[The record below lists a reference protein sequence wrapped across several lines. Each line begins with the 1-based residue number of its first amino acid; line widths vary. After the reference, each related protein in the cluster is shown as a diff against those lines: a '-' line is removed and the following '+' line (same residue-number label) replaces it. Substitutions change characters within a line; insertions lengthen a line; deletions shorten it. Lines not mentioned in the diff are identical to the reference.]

1 MYIGKTR
8 RKYYNF
14 LFLLEILRYIVIFSK
29 LYLEKTIMIQL
40 AIYCI
45 ANRKR
50 GVMMTIEEILAGESK
65 NVEFKENLPEKSIK
79 YMKSVVAFAN
89 GTGGKIIFG
98 IADKTREVVGF
109 DKEDVFKKMDAI
121 ANAVSDSCE
130 PAIIPDI
137 TLQTVG
143 GKTVIVVEVSEG
155 RQRPYYIKALGRDG
169 GVYVRVAGTTRLADE
184 YMIKELLF
192 EGSNRYYDQA
202 LCTGLNVTDEDI
214 DVLCKA
220 MKEQAVKNARTEE
233 QKAAIKDVGRQQ
245 LRSWGILIE
254 RDGKDYPSNAFAILT
269 GNGGLH
275 VATQCGVFKGTTKA
289 VFVDRREYTGPL
301 WEQIDEAF
309 QFVLRNIHLG
319 ATIVGIYRQ
328 DVYEIPPDAIRE
340 LIINAMVHRSY
351 LDHGTIQVAVY
362 DNRLEITSPG
372 KLPMG
377 QTMERMKE
385 GYSKIRN
392 EALAHAFAYMNLI
405 EHWGSGI
412 PRIID
417 KVKAAGLR
425 EPEFIGGEV
434 DLRINIYR
442 GQVDGTV
449 DLNDLNNAIK
459 VPDTI
464 DKMPDS
470 GNEVPDKTET
480 VPDTMGKMPDSDNE
494 VPDTTEKMPDSE
506 QEQQIYK
513 YVLENG
519 SITTAETV
527 EILDVKHRRA
537 RAVLLNMVKDGY
549 LRKEGAARSTIY
561 VKNTEGK

>member
-1 MYIGKTR
+1 
-8 RKYYNF
+8 
-14 LFLLEILRYIVIFSK
+14 
-29 LYLEKTIMIQL
+29 
-40 AIYCI
+40 
-45 ANRKR
+45 
-50 GVMMTIEEILAGESK
+50 MTIEGILAGESK

-121 ANAVSDSCE
+121 ANVVSDSCE

-137 TLQTVG
+137 TLQTVD
-143 GKTVIVVEVSEG
+143 GKTVIVEEVSE
-155 RQRPYYIKALGRDG
+155 
-169 GVYVRVAGTTRLADE
+169 
-184 YMIKELLF
+184 
-192 EGSNRYYDQA
+192 
-202 LCTGLNVTDEDI
+202 
-214 DVLCKA
+214 
-220 MKEQAVKNARTEE
+220 
-233 QKAAIKDVGRQQ
+233 GRQQ
-245 LRSWGILIE
+245 LRSWGVLIE
-254 RDGKDYPSNAFAILT
+254 REGNDYPSNAFAILT

-275 VATQCGVFKGTTKA
+275 VTTQCGVFKGTTKA
-289 VFVDRREYTGPL
+289 IFVDRREYTGPI

-328 DVYEIPPDAIRE
+328 DIYEIPPDAIRE

-362 DNRLEITSPG
+362 DNRLEITSSG

-377 QTMERMKE
+377 QTMERIKE

-425 EPEFIGGEV
+425 EPEFIGGKI

-442 GQVDGTV
+442 GQVDGTIV
-449 DLNDLNNAIK
+449 DLNDPNAAVK
-459 VPDTI
+459 PPVNRRETA
-464 DKMPDS
+464 DKMPA
-470 GNEVPDKTET
+470 N
-480 VPDTMGKMPDSDNE
+480 
-494 VPDTTEKMPDSE
+494 E

-513 YVLENG
+513 YVSENVG
-519 SITTAETV
+519 ITTAQAMKLLG
-527 EILDVKHRRA
+527 IKQRRA
-537 RAVLLNMVKDGY
+537 REILVKMVENGWLK
-549 LRKEGAARSTIY
+549 KEGASRSTIY
-561 VKNTEGK
+561 VKNTEGR

>member
-1 MYIGKTR
+1 
-8 RKYYNF
+8 
-14 LFLLEILRYIVIFSK
+14 
-29 LYLEKTIMIQL
+29 
-40 AIYCI
+40 
-45 ANRKR
+45 
-50 GVMMTIEEILAGESK
+50 MTIEEILAGESK

-137 TLQTVG
+137 TLQTVD

-214 DVLCKA
+214 DALCKA

-233 QKAAIKDVGRQQ
+233 QKASIKDVGRQQ

-254 RDGKDYPSNAFAILT
+254 RDEKDYPSNAFAILT

-328 DVYEIPPDAIRE
+328 DVYFENFYDGI
-340 LIINAMVHRSY
+340 L
-351 LDHGTIQVAVY
+351 QVA
-362 DNRLEITSPG
+362 NMQ
-372 KLPMG
+372 KFF
-377 QTMERMKE
+377 KE
-385 GYSKIRN
+385 HS
-392 EALAHAFAYMNLI
+392 
-405 EHWGSGI
+405 
-412 PRIID
+412 
-417 KVKAAGLR
+417 
-425 EPEFIGGEV
+425 
-434 DLRINIYR
+434 
-442 GQVDGTV
+442 DGFH
-449 DLNDLNNAIK
+449 
-459 VPDTI
+459 
-464 DKMPDS
+464 
-470 GNEVPDKTET
+470 
-480 VPDTMGKMPDSDNE
+480 
-494 VPDTTEKMPDSE
+494 TTEAKGIWKEYTESYYRMDTYYRLFHLSF
-506 QEQQIYK
+506 QK
-513 YVLENG
+513 SLET
-519 SITTAETV
+519 STLYPLVFTTF
-527 EILDVKHRRA
+527 
-537 RAVLLNMVKDGY
+537 M
-549 LRKEGAARSTIY
+549 
-561 VKNTEGK
+561 

>member
-1 MYIGKTR
+1 
-8 RKYYNF
+8 
-14 LFLLEILRYIVIFSK
+14 
-29 LYLEKTIMIQL
+29 
-40 AIYCI
+40 
-45 ANRKR
+45 
-50 GVMMTIEEILAGESK
+50 MTIEEILAGESK
-65 NVEFKENLPEKSIK
+65 NVEFKESLPEKSIK

-109 DKEDVFKKMDAI
+109 SKEDVFEKMDVI

-137 TLQTVG
+137 SLQTID

-155 RQRPYYIKALGRDG
+155 RQRPYYIKAIGRDG

-202 LCTGLNVTDEDI
+202 LCTGLNITDEDI

-220 MKEQAVKNARTEE
+220 MKEQAIKNAHTEE
-233 QKAAIKDVGRQQ
+233 QKASIKDVGRQQ
-245 LRSWGILIE
+245 LRSWGVLIE

-269 GNGGLH
+269 GNAGLH

-301 WEQIDEAF
+301 WEQIDDAF

-442 GQVDGTV
+442 GQVETKDH
-449 DLNDLNNAIK
+449 NDFINANK
-459 VPDTI
+459 VPDTTG
-464 DKMPDS
+464 K
-470 GNEVPDKTET
+470 VPKSADG
-480 VPDTMGKMPDSDNE
+480 VPDTVEKVPDSA
-494 VPDTTEKMPDSE
+494 EKMPDTMAKLPDNE
-506 QEQQIYK
+506 QEQQIFK
-513 YVLENG
+513 YVLKNN
-519 SITTAETV
+519 SITTAKAAE
-527 EILDVKHRRA
+527 LLGVKQRRA
-537 RAVLLNMVKDGY
+537 RAVLMNMVESAY

-561 VKNTEGK
+561 VKNTEGR

>member
-1 MYIGKTR
+1 
-8 RKYYNF
+8 
-14 LFLLEILRYIVIFSK
+14 
-29 LYLEKTIMIQL
+29 
-40 AIYCI
+40 
-45 ANRKR
+45 
-50 GVMMTIEEILAGESK
+50 MTIEEILAGESK

-89 GTGGKIIFG
+89 GIGGKIIFG
-98 IADKTREVVGF
+98 IVDKTREVVGF
-109 DKEDVFKKMDAI
+109 DKEDVFKKMDSI
-121 ANAVSDSCE
+121 TNAVSDSCE
-130 PAIIPDI
+130 PAIIPNI
-137 TLQTVG
+137 TLQTVE
-143 GKTVIVVEVSEG
+143 GKTIIVVEVSEG

-202 LCTGLNVTDEDI
+202 LCTGLNITDENI
-214 DVLCKA
+214 DALCKA
-220 MKEQAVKNARTEE
+220 MKEQAVKNAHNEE
-233 QKAAIKDVGRQQ
+233 QKASIKDVGRQQ

-328 DVYEIPPDAIRE
+328 DIYEIPPDAIRE

-377 QTMERMKE
+377 QTMGRMKE

-417 KVKAAGLR
+417 KVKDAGLR

-442 GQVDGTV
+442 GQDAPN
-449 DLNDLNNAIK
+449 DFNDLNNANK
-459 VPDTI
+459 
-464 DKMPDS
+464 
-470 GNEVPDKTET
+470 
-480 VPDTMGKMPDSDNE
+480 
-494 VPDTTEKMPDSE
+494 VPDTTEELPDTTNKVPDSADKVPNTMKKMPDSSDRVPDTTEELPDNE

-513 YVLENG
+513 YVSENG

-527 EILDVKHRRA
+527 ELLEVKHRRA
-537 RAVLLNMVKDGY
+537 RTILMNMVKSDY

-561 VKNTEGK
+561 VKNTEGR

>member
-1 MYIGKTR
+1 M
-8 RKYYNF
+8 
-14 LFLLEILRYIVIFSK
+14 
-29 LYLEKTIMIQL
+29 
-40 AIYCI
+40 
-45 ANRKR
+45 
-50 GVMMTIEEILAGESK
+50 
-65 NVEFKENLPEKSIK
+65 EFKENLLEKSIK

-130 PAIIPDI
+130 PAIIPDS
-137 TLQTVG
+137 TLQTVD
-143 GKTVIVVEVSEG
+143 GKTVIVVE
-155 RQRPYYIKALGRDG
+155 I
-169 GVYVRVAGTTRLADE
+169 
-184 YMIKELLF
+184 F
-192 EGSNRYYDQA
+192 E
-202 LCTGLNVTDEDI
+202 
-214 DVLCKA
+214 
-220 MKEQAVKNARTEE
+220 
-233 QKAAIKDVGRQQ
+233 GRQQ

-328 DVYEIPPDAIRE
+328 DIYEIPPDAIRE

-417 KVKAAGLR
+417 KVKAAGLQ

-442 GQVDGTV
+442 GQVDT
-449 DLNDLNNAIK
+449 NNAIINAN
-459 VPDTI
+459 DTKNGANGVNCGAN
-464 DKMPDS
+464 D
-470 GNEVPDKTET
+470 GTNGAEVPLNKEQTQIEKLLQIIEKNPSAT
-480 VPDTMGKMPDSDNE
+480 QAYYA
-494 VPDTTEKMPDSE
+494 EKMGISKRTVSRMFASL
-506 QEQQIYK
+506 QEKGRLVQSGTK
-513 YVLENG
+513 
-519 SITTAETV
+519 
-527 EILDVKHRRA
+527 
-537 RAVLLNMVKDGY
+537 
-549 LRKEGAARSTIY
+549 RKANWKIIR
-561 VKNTEGK
+561 

>member
-1 MYIGKTR
+1 
-8 RKYYNF
+8 
-14 LFLLEILRYIVIFSK
+14 
-29 LYLEKTIMIQL
+29 
-40 AIYCI
+40 
-45 ANRKR
+45 
-50 GVMMTIEEILAGESK
+50 MTIEEILAGESK
-65 NVEFKENLPEKSIK
+65 TVEFKENLPEKSIK

-121 ANAVSDSCE
+121 ANVVSDSCE
-130 PAIIPDI
+130 PAIIPNI
-137 TLQTVG
+137 TLQTVD
-143 GKTVIVVEVSEG
+143 GKTVIVEEVSE
-155 RQRPYYIKALGRDG
+155 
-169 GVYVRVAGTTRLADE
+169 
-184 YMIKELLF
+184 
-192 EGSNRYYDQA
+192 
-202 LCTGLNVTDEDI
+202 
-214 DVLCKA
+214 
-220 MKEQAVKNARTEE
+220 
-233 QKAAIKDVGRQQ
+233 GRQQ
-245 LRSWGILIE
+245 LRSWGVLIE
-254 RDGKDYPSNAFAILT
+254 REGKDYPSNAFAILT

-275 VATQCGVFKGTTKA
+275 VTTQCGVFKGTTKA

-377 QTMERMKE
+377 QTMERIKE

-412 PRIID
+412 PRIIY

-425 EPEFIGGEV
+425 EPEFIGGKI

-442 GQVDGTV
+442 GQVDGTIV
-449 DLNDLNNAIK
+449 DLNDPNAAVK
-459 VPDTI
+459 PPVNRRETA
-464 DKMPDS
+464 DKMPA
-470 GNEVPDKTET
+470 N
-480 VPDTMGKMPDSDNE
+480 
-494 VPDTTEKMPDSE
+494 E

-513 YVLENG
+513 YVSENVG
-519 SITTAETV
+519 ITTAQAMKLLG
-527 EILDVKHRRA
+527 IKQRRA
-537 RAVLLNMVKDGY
+537 REILVKMVENGWLK
-549 LRKEGAARSTIY
+549 KEGASRSTIY
-561 VKNTEGK
+561 VKNTEGR

>member
-1 MYIGKTR
+1 
-8 RKYYNF
+8 
-14 LFLLEILRYIVIFSK
+14 
-29 LYLEKTIMIQL
+29 
-40 AIYCI
+40 
-45 ANRKR
+45 
-50 GVMMTIEEILAGESK
+50 MTIEEILAGESK

-121 ANAVSDSCE
+121 ANVVSDSCE
-130 PAIIPDI
+130 PAIIPNI
-137 TLQTVG
+137 TLQTVD
-143 GKTVIVVEVSEG
+143 GKTVIVEEVSE
-155 RQRPYYIKALGRDG
+155 
-169 GVYVRVAGTTRLADE
+169 
-184 YMIKELLF
+184 
-192 EGSNRYYDQA
+192 
-202 LCTGLNVTDEDI
+202 
-214 DVLCKA
+214 
-220 MKEQAVKNARTEE
+220 
-233 QKAAIKDVGRQQ
+233 GRQQ
-245 LRSWGILIE
+245 LRSWGVLIE
-254 RDGKDYPSNAFAILT
+254 REGKDYPSNAFAILT

-275 VATQCGVFKGTTKA
+275 VTTQCGVFKGTTKA
-289 VFVDRREYTGPL
+289 IFVDRREYTGPI

-328 DVYEIPPDAIRE
+328 DIYEIPPDAIRE

-377 QTMERMKE
+377 QTMERIKE

-392 EALAHAFAYMNLI
+392 EAIAHAFAYMNLI

-442 GQVDGTV
+442 GQVDT
-449 DLNDLNNAIK
+449 NNAMINAN
-459 VPDTI
+459 DTK
-464 DKMPDS
+464 DGANGVNDA
-470 GNEVPDKTET
+470 GNGTNGVEVPLNKEQAQIEKLLQIIEKNPSATQAYYAEEIGVSKRT
-480 VPDTMGKMPDSDNE
+480 VSRMFVSLQ
-494 VPDTTEKMPDSE
+494 EKGILVQSGT
-506 QEQQIYK
+506 K
-513 YVLENG
+513 RKANW
-519 SITTAETV
+519 TV
-527 EILDVKHRRA
+527 IR
-537 RAVLLNMVKDGY
+537 
-549 LRKEGAARSTIY
+549 
-561 VKNTEGK
+561 